1 MFLFSHPCQ
10 CDLGSN
16 NCSGSKGTVTA
27 VRHLLKDG
35 LFGPEG
41 KQAAPPRPK
50 QPTLQSREQGTCP
63 AKRCA
68 YPFVLSPHSV
78 PIVLK

>member
-1 MFLFSHPCQ
+1 MFLFSHPCK

-27 VRHLLKDG
+27 ARHLLKDG

-50 QPTLQSREQGTCP
+50 QPTLQKTENNALALQDAARTVRSQP
-63 AKRCA
+63 
-68 YPFVLSPHSV
+68 S
-78 PIVLK
+78 